1 MYTHVRSLLLFLAV
15 LLPLAATAQNA
26 QQTAIRT
33 MLQQRDAEVK
43 RVIGTRST
51 FTDAQRNQLKTLIN
65 GVIDFDAMGRVALG
79 SAWNDLTAA
88 QRSQFVASFA
98 EVVRNQ
104 SVADLGIYRA
114 RISYGEITVTG
125 NTALARTS
133 AAVDNRTIRVD
144 YRMALANN
152 EWRVTDILLDDVST
166 AEGYARQFQQVIR
179 RRGFD
184 GLMQSLQRRIERG
197 S

>member
-1 MYTHVRSLLLFLAV
+1 MYTHVRTLLVLLALFLPTFAF
-15 LLPLAATAQNA
+15 AQAA

-43 RVIGTRST
+43 RVIGTRNT
-51 FTDAQRNQLKTLIN
+51 FTDEQRSQLKTLIN
-65 GVIDFDAMGRVALG
+65 GVIDFNAMGRVALG
-79 SAWNDLTAA
+79 NAWNDLTPA
-88 QRSQFVASFA
+88 QRTQFVTSFA

-104 SVADLGIYRA
+104 SVSDLGIYRA
-114 RISYGEITVTG
+114 RITYGEVTVTG
-125 NTALARTS
+125 NTAVARTS

-144 YRMALANN
+144 YRMALANSQ
-152 EWRVTDILLDDVST
+152 WRVTDILLDDVST